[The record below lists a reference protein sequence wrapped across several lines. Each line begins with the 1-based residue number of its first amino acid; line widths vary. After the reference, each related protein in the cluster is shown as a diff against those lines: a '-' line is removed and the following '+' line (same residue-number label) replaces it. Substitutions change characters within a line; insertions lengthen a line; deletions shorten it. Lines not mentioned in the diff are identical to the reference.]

1 MCLIY
6 HPLQILIPLFCNLVA
21 KVAFFFQGSLPRR
34 CFYAWWTHSC
44 LCSTLSPC
52 HQRRLLSHPL
62 FLYYLWTQLCSSEF
76 GCAAHT
82 CSYYSVLPSSARP
95 FTHTHTPVLGLTE
108 LHLVELKPFEGCRKL
123 SSSLGEPGSLCIPPE
138 IFFWHQFPSQSPTFY
153 LQWSLPP
160 SSALTQQTSP
170 PEVPLDAEA
179 LGADSAF

>member
-1 MCLIY
+1 MTHPFYRCAIIY
-6 HPLQILIPLFCNLVA
+6 HPLQILIPLFCNLVTR
-21 KVAFFFQGSLPRR
+21 VAFFFQGSLPRR

-95 FTHTHTPVLGLTE
+95 FPPSFGANRDAPSGTKAFRGLSKTDQQTWGTWVLMYSPRYFSGI
-108 LHLVELKPFEGCRKL
+108 
-123 SSSLGEPGSLCIPPE
+123 SSLLKAPRSTHSGV
-138 IFFWHQFPSQSPTFY
+138 FPH
-153 LQWSLPP
+153 
-160 SSALTQQTSP
+160 SAH
-170 PEVPLDAEA
+170 
-179 LGADSAF
+179 